1 LDSRTTSGFFN
12 GYPKKSKR
20 YRFYCPNY
28 NTRIVNTKNDK
39 FIENDEVSESE
50 TPCNAKIQEVEVKI
64 PLPSTSFKVVHQIVK
79 QFNNYQE

>member
-1 LDSRTTSGFFN
+1 LDLRTTSGFFN

-50 TPCNAKIQEVEVKI
+50 TPHNVKI
-64 PLPSTSFKVVHQIVK
+64 
-79 QFNNYQE
+79 